1 MLLCVSSK
9 AMGTCSQNI
18 EWKKEQLGA
27 FFRIRKGPQI
37 FGREGAGE
45 ARFRNCGS
53 GGSDIYIRIMIR
65 ENDRGRA
72 EQRET
77 RRRGNKGASDSDR
90 PDDTR

>member
-37 FGREGAGE
+37 FGWEEVVEG
-45 ARFRNCGS
+45 R
-53 GGSDIYIRIMIR
+53 GGRR
-65 ENDRGRA
+65 KKGQEFRGRI
-72 EQRET
+72 EWPKTKWWRE
-77 RRRGNKGASDSDR
+77 RD
-90 PDDTR
+90 

>member
-1 MLLCVSSK
+1 MLRSAAN
-9 AMGTCSQNI
+9 AMDAS
-18 EWKKEQLGA
+18 
-27 FFRIRKGPQI
+27 
-37 FGREGAGE
+37 GRE

>member
-1 MLLCVSSK
+1 MLRSAAN
-9 AMGTCSQNI
+9 AMDAS
-18 EWKKEQLGA
+18 
-27 FFRIRKGPQI
+27 
-37 FGREGAGE
+37 GREGAGE

-65 ENDRGRA
+65 ENDGGRT

>member
-1 MLLCVSSK
+1 MHYFRRFPPASVLRSAAN
-9 AMGTCSQNI
+9 AMDAS
-18 EWKKEQLGA
+18 
-27 FFRIRKGPQI
+27 
-37 FGREGAGE
+37 GREGAGE
-45 ARFRNCGS
+45 AHFRNFGS